1 MKTHNSA
8 DYVKTP
14 NSLGVFPRYRFSGIT
29 FILKSFI
36 TIMFFACSLNA
47 VAKEKDFWDYEV
59 ACAGYSADYDIL
71 EVTVVVSKKKDIT
84 DAVAKQ
90 CALHAVLFR
99 GFQGVADYSSQ
110 PPIITNPKDSD
121 SSYISELLSKD
132 YSKYTVSAGTSLK
145 VMELKKRYKVTTT
158 VKVAKKLLRKDL
170 ENAGIIKKLGF

>member
-1 MKTHNSA
+1 MKTHNTA

-14 NSLGVFPRYRFSGIT
+14 NSFGVFPRYRFSGIT

-47 VAKEKDFWDYEV
+47 AAKEKDFWDYEV

-90 CALHAVLFR
+90 CALHAVMLK
-99 GFQGVADYSSQ
+99 GYQGNSGYSSQ
-110 PPIITNPKDSD
+110 PPIITNLKDED
-121 SSYISELLSKD
+121 LPYVNDLLLKR
-132 YSKYTVSAGTSLK
+132 YTKYAQGIGVSLG
-145 VMELKKRYKVTTT
+145 VIRMKKGYKVTTT
-158 VKVAKKLLRKDL
+158 VKVAKNLLRKDL